1 MNYEIINTA
10 ERALSVL
17 LTAEKN
23 EITWKTMYSN
33 KDLYLQWLWQM
44 CFRKDARVVGV
55 FNEYNYCLGFLV
67 LALNKLYDYQEIFIH
82 DVYVM
87 EEARKSEVSSHLYQ
101 AVVDAFN
108 TSDVKQLR
116 WCSSQVPEIYWQDK
130 LKTLFD
136 FKVNTIKYHTVL
148 KSMEEVNV
156 HTK

>member
-1 MNYEIINTA
+1 
-10 ERALSVL
+10 
-17 LTAEKN
+17 
-23 EITWKTMYSN
+23 MYSN
-33 KDLYLQWLWQM
+33 KDLYLQWLWIR
-44 CFRKDARVVGV
+44 CFDKQSRVVGV

-136 FKVNTIKYHTVL
+136 FKVNTVKYHTVL
-148 KSMEEVNV
+148 KSVEGKNENL
-156 HTK
+156 